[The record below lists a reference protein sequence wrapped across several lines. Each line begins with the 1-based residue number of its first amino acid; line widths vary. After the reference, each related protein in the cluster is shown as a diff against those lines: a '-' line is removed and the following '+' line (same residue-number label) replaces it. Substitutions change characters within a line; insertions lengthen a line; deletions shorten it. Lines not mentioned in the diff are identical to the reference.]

1 MRKTMENDEN
11 KPRVWGKNSR
21 GFWLTFCLALS
32 ALAGWL
38 MFQLDILH

>member
-1 MRKTMENDEN
+1 MENDEK

-32 ALAGWL
+32 AVAGWL
-38 MFQLDILH
+38 MFQLNVLH